1 MVFSSVQSS
10 CSVLSDS
17 ATPWTYESL
26 YEAQFDVVRQ
36 VRRDLCEDKDVV
48 LRFD

>member
-26 YEAQFDVVRQ
+26 YEARFDVVRE